1 MSASD
6 VKIPKIIHQTCKD
19 KNKIPELWK
28 NSPESFRSMMPG
40 WEHRLT
46 DDIDNRKFIAE
57 NYPEYLELYDNFEY
71 PIMRVD
77 FWRLAVLHK
86 MGGLYVD
93 ADYEVTK
100 PLDELFTIDRDFY
113 VVPSG
118 NFAEFYTNSII
129 AAKPGAEILR
139 VAMEMTKDDY
149 PWYAFGKHL
158 KVMTS
163 TGPLMFTRAVATQ
176 SPEKYHILNS
186 KLLTPCSV
194 CDPKPC
200 SVEGG
205 YLTTLEGSSWT
216 SFDSK
221 LYNHFKCFW
230 RRWVI
235 LIMIVILVIFIV
247 LLLRAFREP
256 KKHRT
261 VRKK

>member
-1 MSASD
+1 MTDSN

-19 KNKIPELWK
+19 KNKIPEAWK
-28 NSPESFRSMMPG
+28 SSPESFKTMMSD
-40 WEHRLT
+40 WEYRLT
-46 DDIDNRKFIAE
+46 DDTDNRSFIVE

-86 MGGLYVD
+86 MGGLYCD

-100 PLDELFTIDRDFY
+100 PLDELFTIDREFY

-129 AAKPGAEILR
+129 AAKPGAEVLR
-139 VAMEMTKDDY
+139 VAMEMAKEDY
-149 PWYAFGKHL
+149 PWYAYGKHF
-158 KVMTS
+158 KVMTK

-176 SPEKYHILNS
+176 SEDRYHILNS

-200 SVEGG
+200 RVEGG

-221 LYNHFKCFW
+221 CYNVLKCRW
-230 RRWVI
+230 RSIAV
-235 LIMIVILVIFIV
+235 LIMIIVLVIFVI

-256 KKHRT
+256 RKHRIA
-261 VRKK
+261 KK